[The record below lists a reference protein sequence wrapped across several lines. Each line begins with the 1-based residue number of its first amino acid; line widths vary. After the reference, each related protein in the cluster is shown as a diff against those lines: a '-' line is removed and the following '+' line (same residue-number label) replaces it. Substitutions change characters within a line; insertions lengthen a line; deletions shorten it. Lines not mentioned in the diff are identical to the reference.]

1 METDDTAAGPHG
13 DLIYGIPLEDAL
25 ERFTEPRLT
34 AAIDAAWR
42 AWVTAG
48 RPASPSIA
56 NVATL
61 LAGGGAVAAPHATRV
76 ALFEAY
82 HARCDSLRAQLAAG
96 ELELHWTTD
105 PVSGDWQHVRMAAW
119 QYLLIRYRPAVG
131 HALTR
136 EAGTPTLIWPRGVP
150 RPKRR
155 LWALV
160 RQVHRPTDGIPPQDP
175 GKEVPP
181 RIEGGRVSNGEGM
194 QAADHRTLFNW
205 SGSNFDQHFESLLND
220 F

>member
-1 METDDTAAGPHG
+1 M
-13 DLIYGIPLEDAL
+13 LDA
-25 ERFTEPRLT
+25 
-34 AAIDAAWR
+34 
-42 AWVTAG
+42 
-48 RPASPSIA
+48 
-56 NVATL
+56 N
-61 LAGGGAVAAPHATRV
+61 
-76 ALFEAY
+76 
-82 HARCDSLRAQLAAG
+82 SLRAQLAAG

-181 RIEGGRVSNGEGM
+181 RIEDGRVSNGEGM

-220 F
+220 FEALARAVGEEQTFLQYACTYAKTHVRHRDNPKMPPVPATVKKHLTTRFPDWKVLSCLALSKAEVQGPTESEP